1 MKERIII
8 TIEWRKGKWDC
19 QCCPFEKFRG
29 GDEPCRKCMAM
40 YNGVNPMH
48 PVILSEEKVPVFTN

>member
-1 MKERIII
+1 MKEKIII

-29 GDEPCRKCMAM
+29 GDEPCRKCMAL

-48 PVILSEEKVPVFTN
+48 PVILSED